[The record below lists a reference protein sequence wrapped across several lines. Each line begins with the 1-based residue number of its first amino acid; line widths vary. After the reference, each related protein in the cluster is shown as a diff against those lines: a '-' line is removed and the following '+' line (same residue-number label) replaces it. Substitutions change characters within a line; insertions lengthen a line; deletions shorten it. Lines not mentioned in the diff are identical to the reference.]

1 MSAVRSLSRPLL
13 PLLMPGAL
21 VMLPLAFSGAA
32 WAQSPDE
39 GSPDD
44 AASGDAASGDAASN
58 DAASNDAASDEASPD
73 ETSAAEPAPDE
84 GDDLPSDELGGLAP
98 SASARQIVAGDV
110 IDGWA
115 IASVDS
121 PARLPDGRPTE
132 EPCGWVRDVTVLKR
146 GDDRPTPRSALL
158 QVPCLRRS
166 GRVVPGKVRVVVK
179 ASSPA
184 PLTAGPAALTP
195 PPGLPPPTA
204 TKPSTTASA
213 QTGGEPTTAPAAPAA
228 AKKPPPPPSDT
239 PFLPE
244 DLATV
249 AVPPVLK
256 DGAKAYAGPKKDDE
270 SLTGVVLLELSID
283 RNGRVRRAR
292 RVGASAG
299 AELDKLA
306 VQKAEAFVFEP
317 AKKNVAAAAKPG
329 AKPDEAPAEP
339 ELVAVDTV
347 MPFEIKFTDG
357 PPPKEGVVLNYDT
370 DWFTIDGPA
379 EKSELSRL
387 GSVRL
392 LNPLNSAGVGFG
404 VGYIDQKIFGVITPN
419 LDLHYGKLSV
429 GFGFPIR
436 FQLYD
441 AAIPIETLQ
450 GNAALIAESETFTAG
465 FAGAGTLRFAD
476 WDHLLQYPFSDWL
489 VPLRYLTWGKKEEYI
504 YADFNRVNPI
514 TIGHGQLIRRYM
526 PNVDIDQNN
535 SFAEVDAYYHFGGVE
550 AMVGPLPIPRLVGG
564 LAFIKPLGLFL
575 DDTFSRSWSVGVSY
589 VADLNAPTQLTTTYD
604 DKLERYQ
611 YALDVP
617 LYGDFL
623 GSDGFEFV
631 HANKD
636 QPLGWVV
643 QGVGVDSEIKV
654 VKWKFLDIKVYGD
667 YSHLIFPGVPED
679 DIAPF
684 MGGGATAG
692 ALFRLSFGSK
702 PVNDYDDELA
712 EVKQGLKPQPR
723 KAVHA
728 LRLRTELKVFS
739 PQYLPSYFNP
749 LYEHDKHQFGFATTP
764 QDQRATLPT
773 KLAYL
778 AEQSGDPF
786 RLGWYLEGSYTLTD
800 WFAVTAVYEDAI
812 KLWGELAT
820 VPSARSVM
828 LHAETQGL
836 GFFQLFATYH
846 YRNFEFRDWLR
857 LLNVGSENEL
867 IFMGGR
873 LSVLFL
879 SLNFGLQRGL
889 RLDRLQSDLPSVREV
904 GGVERPHSSVGLQN
918 QWSFAGNVELGWS
931 W

>member
-1 MSAVRSLSRPLL
+1 MFAARSLSRPLASTL
-13 PLLMPGAL
+13 VLPGAL
-21 VMLPLAFSGAA
+21 LVTLSLLSAA
-32 WAQSPDE
+32 PASAQSPDE
-39 GSPDD
+39 SAPDD
-44 AASGDAASGDAASN
+44 
-58 DAASNDAASDEASPD
+58 
-73 ETSAAEPAPDE
+73 
-84 GDDLPSDELGGLAP
+84 GDDLPPDELDDLVP
-98 SASARQIVAGDV
+98 SASAREIVAGDV
-110 IDGWA
+110 VDGWA

-132 EPCGWVRDVTVLKR
+132 EPCGWVRDVTVLKT
-146 GDDRPTPRSALL
+146 GEARPVPRSALL
-158 QVPCLRRS
+158 QVPCLRQG
-166 GRVVPGKVRVVVK
+166 GRIVPGKVRVVVK

-184 PLTAGPAALTP
+184 PLAAGPAALTP
-195 PPGLPPPTA
+195 PPDLPAPVAAP
-204 TKPSTTASA
+204 
-213 QTGGEPTTAPAAPAA
+213 TAPAAPAA
-228 AKKPPPPPSDT
+228 QAAAAAAAGQPAPAAPTAQPAADK

-244 DLATV
+244 DLAGV
-249 AVPPVLK
+249 AEPPQLK
-256 DGAKAYAGPKKDDE
+256 EGAKAFEGPKKDE
-270 SLTGVVLLELSID
+270 QSLTGVVLLELSID
-283 RNGRVRRAR
+283 RTGRVRRAR
-292 RVGASAG
+292 RVGPSAG
-299 AELDKLA
+299 PELDKLA
-306 VQKAEAFVFEP
+306 VDKAEAFVFEP
-317 AKKNVAAAAKPG
+317 AKKQVAAPTQPG
-329 AKPDEAPAEP
+329 EAPAEP
-339 ELVAVDTV
+339 TLVAVDTV

-379 EKSELSRL
+379 EKSELSHL
-387 GSVRL
+387 GSVLL
-392 LNPLNSAGVGFG
+392 LNPLSSAGVGFG
-404 VGYIDQKIFGVITPN
+404 LGYIDRKIYGVVTPN

-429 GFGFPIR
+429 GLGFPVR

-441 AAIPIETLQ
+441 TAIPIDTLQ

-504 YADFNRVNPI
+504 YADFNRVKPI
-514 TIGHGQLIRRYM
+514 TIGHGQLVRRYM

-535 SFAEVDAYYHFGGVE
+535 SFAEVDAYYHFGGIE

-575 DDTFSRSWSVGVSY
+575 DDTFSRSWSVGISY
-589 VADLNAPTQLTTTYD
+589 VADLNTPAKLTTTYD

-617 LYGDFL
+617 LYGDFF
-623 GSDGFEFV
+623 GSDGFEFL
-631 HANKD
+631 HTHKD

-643 QGVGVDSEIKV
+643 HGAGIDSEIKV
-654 VKWKFLDIKVYGD
+654 VKWRFLDIKVYGD

-679 DIAPF
+679 GVGTF

-702 PVNDYDDELA
+702 PVNDYEDETV

-728 LRLRTELKVFS
+728 IRLRTELKVFS

-749 LYEHDKHQFGFATTP
+749 LYEHDKNQFGFATTAEE
-764 QDQRATLPT
+764 DRATLPT

-778 AEQSGDPF
+778 AQQSGEPF
-786 RLGWYLEGSYTLTD
+786 RFGWYLEGSYTLTD
-800 WFAVTAVYEDAI
+800 WFAVTAVYEDAV

-820 VPSARSVM
+820 VPAARSVM

-846 YRNFEFRDWLR
+846 YRNFEFQDWLR

-867 IFMGGR
+867 IFLGGR

-879 SLNFGLQRGL
+879 SLNVGLQRGL
-889 RLDRLQSDLPSVREV
+889 RLDRLDSDLTSVRDV